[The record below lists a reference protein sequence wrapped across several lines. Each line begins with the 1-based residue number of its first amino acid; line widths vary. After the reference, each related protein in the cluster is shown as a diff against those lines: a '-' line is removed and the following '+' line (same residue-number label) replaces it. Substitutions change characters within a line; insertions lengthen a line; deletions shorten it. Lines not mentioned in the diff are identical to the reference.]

1 MIAAIYDTVGIIG
14 DILIIGA
21 YFLLQLGKV
30 SAKGFPYL
38 FLNLLGALF
47 LLFSLIFAWNL
58 AAFIIE
64 ISWAL
69 ISIYGIWS
77 VIKSQRF

>member
-1 MIAAIYDTVGIIG
+1 MIAAIYDTVGIVG
-14 DILIIGA
+14 DILIISA

-30 SAKGFPYL
+30 SGKSLPYL

-58 AAFIIE
+58 AAFTIE
-64 ISWAL
+64 IAWML

-77 VIKSQRF
+77 TFRCNK